1 MQVIEFIT
9 LRTYPQFLRAI
20 GGGEARHLATV
31 RADSGYGVTVGRL
44 EAVMEA
50 VGLNPDT
57 MLAEMERVS
66 FAEPIDDG
74 KGNTILKNLSRTIA
88 QAAKAQG
95 STASMMKISYAINSI
110 RENQQKFDAAFK
122 LL

>member
-31 RADSGYGVTVGRL
+31 RADSGYEVTVGRL
-44 EAVMEA
+44 EAVMKA
-50 VGLNPDT
+50 VGLNPDA
-57 MLAEMERVS
+57 MLSEIERVS
-66 FAEPIDDG
+66 FAGPIDDG
-74 KGNTILKNLSRTIA
+74 KGGTILKNLSRAIA

-95 STASMMKISYAINSI
+95 SMASMTLISYAINSI